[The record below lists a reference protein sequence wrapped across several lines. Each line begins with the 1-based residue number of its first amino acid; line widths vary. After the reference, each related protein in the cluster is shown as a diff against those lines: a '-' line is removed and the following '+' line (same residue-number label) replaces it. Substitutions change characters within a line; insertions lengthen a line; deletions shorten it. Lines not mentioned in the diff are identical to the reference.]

1 MAIDETARLL
11 RELAIQ
17 ADKYHDGH
25 VTIMKFGTNWKVGFG
40 TPYEN
45 YGYTAEEK
53 PMKAGVT
60 FIEAARKAL
69 ADPQQKADCITNA
82 IVYPERICGC

>member
-1 MAIDETARLL
+1 VNETAELLRLL
-11 RELAIQ
+11 AIH

-25 VTIMKFGTNWKVGFG
+25 VTIMKFSTNWKVGFG

-69 ADPQQKADCITNA
+69 ADPQQKADCITNT
-82 IVYPERICGC
+82 IVYPERNYAC